1 MLLRTYAILDC
12 SRRVLIG
19 LGSSWIVGV
28 LLLYSHLARL
38 SNTVYTQVSFILSMG
53 FIGASV
59 KAPSGSSSF
68 VWALVIT
75 TAIIDFFEWS
85 WYWDPF
91 LRLQQRDEGY
101 GDSGWSLCK
110 FALHG
115 DSYVSFVVSR
125 FPSEHYCIFCY
136 SHRDSHCQKSFPA
149 KELLLSFLPSR
160 VCIRWCIRRV

>member
-1 MLLRTYAILDC
+1 MLHPVVMLLRTYAILDC

-68 VWALVIT
+68 VCALVIT
-75 TAIIDFFEWS
+75 TAIIDFFE
-85 WYWDPF
+85 
-91 LRLQQRDEGY
+91 
-101 GDSGWSLCK
+101 
-110 FALHG
+110 
-115 DSYVSFVVSR
+115 
-125 FPSEHYCIFCY
+125 
-136 SHRDSHCQKSFPA
+136 
-149 KELLLSFLPSR
+149 
-160 VCIRWCIRRV
+160 